1 MLLSMQTILTHYNN
15 TVEKPM
21 ENEFPGTNK
30 ELTPLTNSNRIQVM
44 DLLRGFA
51 LIGIIMM
58 NIEWFN
64 RPVSALLSFDYSLTG
79 FDWASSWL
87 VKVFVE
93 GKFYKL
99 FSILFGMG
107 FAIMLVRAQ
116 EADRKF
122 GAWFTRRM
130 LALFVFGMAH
140 LIFLWGGDIIHDY
153 AVGGLLLL
161 GFVLLLRIK
170 KLARFN
176 TPATFAKVGFSLL
189 LMPLLVSMFAALYFG
204 VTRDNTVITNDWQQ
218 EVSINQQLDVLLQ
231 QEKDNPKEIW
241 VSKDTEIEDESTL
254 IAASAAV
261 IDSDVEALEEKEEA
275 VEEVDEDSM
284 TDEELIIY
292 KAQQRFE
299 RKQSRAQDEA
309 KETAAF
315 TQTSYIEAT
324 KYRAKSAVEALGNTP
339 TFAFFVCLPLFMVGY
354 WLVASG
360 RMKNPQQHQSFF
372 SVMCWGGL
380 SIGLLL
386 SIAGTFISLH
396 PVTKSAIEV
405 RAGGQTIFYYGQ
417 FVLCAGYIG
426 LFVKLA
432 SKAWF
437 IKGFSW
443 LAPLGKMALTNYIG
457 HSIILTTIFYGY
469 AGGMFGQIARGQ
481 QMLIVVAVIFAQV
494 VFCTLWLKFFR
505 FGPLEWLWR
514 SITYLKWQPLR
525 LEKKLDTSIAS

>member
-1 MLLSMQTILTHYNN
+1 MDITSTP
-15 TVEKPM
+15 VEK
-21 ENEFPGTNK
+21 K
-30 ELTPLTNSNRIQVM
+30 LTPLSGNNRIQVM

-64 RPVSALLSFDYSLTG
+64 RPVSALMSFDYSLTG

-153 AVGGLLLL
+153 AVGGLFLL
-161 GFVLLLRIK
+161 GFVLLLRTK
-170 KLARFN
+170 KLAKFN
-176 TPATFAKVGFSLL
+176 KPATFAKVGFSLL
-189 LMPLLVSMFAALYFG
+189 LMPLFG
-204 VTRDNTVITNDWQQ
+204 LLFFSIYSGTTSDNTTITDDWQK
-218 EVSINQQLDVLLQ
+218 EISINQKFDVLLQ
-231 QEKDNPKEIW
+231 QEKDNPTVLTVTDETVIDEEIT
-241 VSKDTEIEDESTL
+241 STDESITPE
-254 IAASAAV
+254 S
-261 IDSDVEALEEKEEA
+261 A
-275 VEEVDEDSM
+275 VEETDEESM
-284 TDEELIIY
+284 SDEELIAH
-292 KAQQRFE
+292 KAQQRFD
-299 RKQSRAQDEA
+299 RKMKRENRLD
-309 KETAAF
+309 KEIIAF
-315 TQTSYIEAT
+315 TEGSYIEAT
-324 KYRAKSAVEALGNTP
+324 QYRAQSAIKALANTP

-360 RMKNPQQHQSFF
+360 RMKNPDQHQGFF

-386 SIAGTFISLH
+386 SIAGAFISLH
-396 PVTKSAIEV
+396 PAAKAANEIKM
-405 RAGGQTIFYYGQ
+405 AGGVIFYYGQ

-426 LFVKLA
+426 MFVKLA
-432 SKAWF
+432 TKSWF
-437 IKGFSW
+437 LKGFSW
-443 LAPLGKMALTNYIG
+443 LASLGKMALTNYIT
-457 HSIILTTIFYGY
+457 HSIILTSIFYGY

-514 SITYLKWQPLR
+514 SITYMKLQPMR
-525 LEKKLDTSIAS
+525 LEKIVSTGVTA

>member
-1 MLLSMQTILTHYNN
+1 
-15 TVEKPM
+15 M
-21 ENEFPGTNK
+21 ENDVIPASKQLE
-30 ELTPLTNSNRIQVM
+30 PLTSANRIQVM

-64 RPVSALLSFDYSLTG
+64 RPISALMSFDYSLTG
-79 FDWASSWL
+79 IDWASTWL

-153 AVGGLLLL
+153 AVGGLFLL
-161 GFVLLLRIK
+161 GFVLLLRTK

-176 TPATFAKVGFSLL
+176 KPETFAKVGFSLL
-189 LMPLLVSMFAALYFG
+189 LLPLVVSMFAALYFG
-204 VTRDNTVITNDWQQ
+204 VTRDNAVMTDEWQQ
-218 EVSINQQLDVLLQ
+218 KVVVNQQ
-231 QEKDNPKEIW
+231 
-241 VSKDTEIEDESTL
+241 
-254 IAASAAV
+254 
-261 IDSDVEALEEKEEA
+261 VEALLQEEKDKPKELIENKETLVETEENLLVDPSA
-275 VEEVDEDSM
+275 EENVTAESSEKEVDEEVDEESM
-284 TDEELIIY
+284 SAEELIAH
-292 KAQQRFE
+292 KAQKRFKRRLKRE
-299 RKQSRAQDEA
+299 EKLE
-309 KETAAF
+309 KEVEAF

-324 KYRAKSAVEALGNTP
+324 KYRAESAIKALGNTP
-339 TFAFFVCLPLFMVGY
+339 MFAFFVCLPLFMVGY

-360 RMKNPQQHQSFF
+360 RMKNPEQHQAFF

-380 SIGLLL
+380 SIGLML
-386 SIAGTFISLH
+386 SIAGAFISLH
-396 PVTKSAIEV
+396 PVAKVAIEV
-405 RAGGQTIFYYGQ
+405 QAGGQTIFYYGQ

-426 LFVKLA
+426 MFVKLA
-432 SKAWF
+432 NKAWF
-437 IKGFSW
+437 IKCFSW
-443 LAPLGKMALTNYIG
+443 LASLGKMALTNYIT
-457 HSIILTTIFYGY
+457 HSIILTSIFYGY

-481 QMLIVVAVIFAQV
+481 QMLIVVAVIFAQAI
-494 VFCTLWLKFFR
+494 FCTVWLKFFK

-514 SITYLKWQPLR
+514 SITYMKLQPLAI
-525 LEKKLDTSIAS
+525 EKPVLSSDTTSSNATA

>member
-1 MLLSMQTILTHYNN
+1 
-15 TVEKPM
+15 M
-21 ENEFPGTNK
+21 ENDVISVNK
-30 ELTPLTNSNRIQVM
+30 QLAPLPNSNRIQVM

-64 RPVSALLSFDYSLTG
+64 RPVSALMSFDYSLTG

-161 GFVLLLRIK
+161 GFVLLLRTK
-170 KLARFN
+170 KLAKFN
-176 TPATFAKVGFSLL
+176 KPATFAKVGFTLL
-189 LMPLLVSMFAALYFG
+189 LLPLIVSMCAALFFG
-204 VTRDNTVITNDWQQ
+204 VTRDNTVITDEWQQ
-218 EVSINQQLDVLLQ
+218 KIAINQSLDVLIE
-231 QEKDNPKEIW
+231 QEKNNPTTLTDINEI
-241 VSKDTEIEDESTL
+241 VIEEETTLTDGST
-254 IAASAAV
+254 
-261 IDSDVEALEEKEEA
+261 DSEVVAK
-275 VEEVDEDSM
+275 EEVDEESM
-284 TDEELIIY
+284 SDEELIAH

-299 RKQSRAQDEA
+299 RKMKREKRLA
-309 KETAAF
+309 KETIAF
-315 TQTSYIEAT
+315 TESSYIEAT
-324 KYRAKSAVEALGNTP
+324 KYRAESALKALGNTP
-339 TFAFFVCLPLFMVGY
+339 VFALFVCLPLFMVGY

-360 RMKNPQQHQSFF
+360 RMKNPEQHQSFF

-386 SIAGTFISLH
+386 SIAGAFISLH
-396 PVTKSAIEV
+396 PAAKAAQEIQM
-405 RAGGQTIFYYGQ
+405 GGGVIFYYGQ

-426 LFVKLA
+426 MFVKLA
-432 SKAWF
+432 TKAWF
-437 IKGFSW
+437 LKSFSW
-443 LAPLGKMALTNYIG
+443 LAALGKMALTNYIT
-457 HSIILTTIFYGY
+457 HSIILTSIFYGY

-494 VFCTLWLKFFR
+494 IFCTLWLKFFK

-514 SITYLKWQPLR
+514 SITYMKLQPL
-525 LEKKLDTSIAS
+525 LLDKPTATNVTV

>member
-1 MLLSMQTILTHYNN
+1 MIKNDVMPANQQLATLI
-15 TVEKPM
+15 KP
-21 ENEFPGTNK
+21 
-30 ELTPLTNSNRIQVM
+30 SRIQVM

-64 RPVSALLSFDYSLTG
+64 RPVHALMSFDYTLTG

-140 LIFLWGGDIIHDY
+140 LIFLWGGDILHDY
-153 AVGGLLLL
+153 AVGGLILL
-161 GFVLLLRIK
+161 GFVLLLRTK

-176 TPATFAKVGFSLL
+176 KPETFAKVGFSLL
-189 LMPLLVSMFAALYFG
+189 LMPLFVSMFAALYFG
-204 VTRDNTVITNDWQQ
+204 VTRDNTVITDEWQQ
-218 EVSINQQLDVLLQ
+218 KVAVNQQLETLLQ
-231 QEKDNPKEIW
+231 KEKDNPTVLTVTDEIAIEET
-241 VSKDTEIEDESTL
+241 VSTDESATPE
-254 IAASAAV
+254 
-261 IDSDVEALEEKEEA
+261 DA
-275 VEEVDEDSM
+275 VEEVDEESM
-284 TDEELIIY
+284 SDEELIAY
-292 KAQQRFE
+292 KAEQRFE
-299 RKQSRAQDEA
+299 RKMKREKRLD
-309 KETAAF
+309 KEIIAF
-315 TQTSYIEAT
+315 TEGSYIEAT
-324 KYRAKSAVEALGNTP
+324 QYRAKSALKALGSTP

-360 RMKNPQQHQSFF
+360 RMKNPELHQGFF

-380 SIGLLL
+380 SIGLML
-386 SIAGTFISLH
+386 SLAGAFISLH
-396 PVTKSAIEV
+396 PVAKAAIEV
-405 RAGGQTIFYYGQ
+405 QAGGQTIFYYGQ

-426 LFVKLA
+426 LFVKLS

-437 IKGFSW
+437 LKSFSW
-443 LAPLGKMALTNYIG
+443 LSSLGKMALTNYIT
-457 HSIILTTIFYGY
+457 HSIILTSIFYGY

-481 QMLIVVAVIFAQV
+481 QMLIVVAIIFAQV
-494 VFCTLWLKFFR
+494 IFCTLWLKFFK

-514 SITYLKWQPLR
+514 SITYMKLQPML
-525 LEKKLDTSIAS
+525 LDKKTVTSVTT

>member
-1 MLLSMQTILTHYNN
+1 
-15 TVEKPM
+15 M
-21 ENEFPGTNK
+21 ENDLAPVNK
-30 ELTPLTNSNRIQVM
+30 QLSPLINSDRIQVM

-64 RPVSALLSFDYSLTG
+64 RPVSALMSFDYSLTG
-79 FDWASSWL
+79 FDWAASWL

-107 FAIMLVRAQ
+107 FAIMLIRAQ
-116 EADRKF
+116 AAERKF

-130 LALFVFGMAH
+130 LALFVFGLAH

-153 AVGGLLLL
+153 AVGGLFLL
-161 GFVLLLRIK
+161 GFVLLLRTK

-176 TPATFAKVGFSLL
+176 KPETFAKVGFSLL
-189 LMPLLVSMFAALYFG
+189 LLPLVVSMFGALYFG
-204 VTRDNTVITNDWQQ
+204 VTRDNTVITEEWQQ
-218 EVSINQQLDVLLQ
+218 KISINQQVDLLMQ
-231 QEKDNPKEIW
+231 QEKDKPNDITVDDKNLVEEDAISSDEIVNEESIKE
-241 VSKDTEIEDESTL
+241 D
-254 IAASAAV
+254 V
-261 IDSDVEALEEKEEA
+261 IEEK
-275 VEEVDEDSM
+275 EVDEDSM
-284 TDEELIIY
+284 SDEELIAY
-292 KAQQRFE
+292 KAQQRVE
-299 RKQSRAQDEA
+299 SKLKREKRLA
-309 KETAAF
+309 KETMAF
-315 TQTSYIEAT
+315 TEGSYIEAT
-324 KYRAKSAVEALGNTP
+324 KYRAQSALKALGNTP
-339 TFAFFVCLPLFMVGY
+339 MFAFFVCLPLFMVGY

-360 RMKNPQQHQSFF
+360 RMKNPEQHESFF

-386 SIAGTFISLH
+386 SIVGTFISLH
-396 PVTKSAIEV
+396 PVTKTAIEIQ
-405 RAGGQTIFYYGQ
+405 AGGQTIFYYGQ

-426 LFVKLA
+426 MFVKLA

-437 IKGFSW
+437 IKCFSW
-443 LAPLGKMALTNYIG
+443 LAPLGKMALTNYIT
-457 HSIILTTIFYGY
+457 HSIILTSIFYGY

-494 VFCTLWLKFFR
+494 IFCSFWLKFFR

-514 SITYLKWQPLR
+514 SITYMKRQPL
-525 LEKKLDTSIAS
+525 LLDKPLPTSASV

>member
-1 MLLSMQTILTHYNN
+1 
-15 TVEKPM
+15 M
-21 ENEFPGTNK
+21 ENDATPAK
-30 ELTPLTNSNRIQVM
+30 KQLVPLTNSNRIQVM

-64 RPVSALLSFDYSLTG
+64 RPVSALMSFDYSLTG
-79 FDWASSWL
+79 VDWASTWL

-107 FAIMLVRAQ
+107 FAIMLIRAQ

-140 LIFLWGGDIIHDY
+140 LVFLWGGDIIHDY
-153 AVGGLLLL
+153 AVGGLFLL

-176 TPATFAKVGFSLL
+176 KPETFAKVGFSLL

-204 VTRDNTVITNDWQQ
+204 VTRDNAVMTDEWQQ
-218 EVSINQQLDVLLQ
+218 KVAIDQQFEVLLQ
-231 QEKDNPKEIW
+231 QEKDKPKALAVSNEQVKDEEKNVSVDTSTEGMAKAEEI
-241 VSKDTEIEDESTL
+241 DEDEMSEKEL
-254 IAASAAV
+254 IAH
-261 IDSDVEALEEKEEA
+261 
-275 VEEVDEDSM
+275 
-284 TDEELIIY
+284 
-292 KAQQRFE
+292 KAQKRFE
-299 RKQSRAQDEA
+299 SKQKREKRLA
-309 KETAAF
+309 KESDAF
-315 TQTSYIEAT
+315 TQSSYIEAT
-324 KYRAKSAVEALGNTP
+324 KYRAKSAVEALGKTP
-339 TFAFFVCLPLFMVGY
+339 IFAFFVCLPLFMVGY

-360 RMKNPQQHQSFF
+360 KMRNPEQHQGFF

-380 SIGLLL
+380 SIGLML
-386 SIAGTFISLH
+386 SLAGAFISLH
-396 PVTKSAIEV
+396 PVAKTAIEV
-405 RAGGQTIFYYGQ
+405 QAGGQTIFYYGQ
-417 FVLCAGYIG
+417 FILCAGYIG
-426 LFVKLA
+426 MFVKL
-432 SKAWF
+432 SNKAWF

-443 LAPLGKMALTNYIG
+443 LSPLGKMALTNYIT
-457 HSIILTTIFYGY
+457 HSIILTSIFYGY

-481 QMLIVVAVIFAQV
+481 QMLIVVAIIFAQV
-494 VFCTLWLKFFR
+494 IFCTLWLKFFR

-514 SITYLKWQPLR
+514 SITYMKLQPLM
-525 LEKKLDTSIAS
+525 LDKPTASAVMV

>member
-1 MLLSMQTILTHYNN
+1 MEVVTPPL
-15 TVEKPM
+15 EKQ
-21 ENEFPGTNK
+21 
-30 ELTPLTNSNRIQVM
+30 LTPLKNSNRIQVM

-64 RPVSALLSFDYSLTG
+64 RPVSALMSFDYSLTG
-79 FDWASSWL
+79 VDWASSWL

-153 AVGGLLLL
+153 AVGGLFLL
-161 GFVLLLRIK
+161 GFVLLLRTK
-170 KLARFN
+170 KLSRFN
-176 TPATFAKVGFSLL
+176 KPETFAKVGFSLL
-189 LMPLLVSMFAALYFG
+189 LLPLVVSMFAALYFG
-204 VTRDNTVITNDWQQ
+204 VTRDNAVITDDWQQ
-218 EVSINQQLDVLLQ
+218 KVAINQQFDALVQ
-231 QEKDNPKEIW
+231 QEKDNPKELETI
-241 VSKDTEIEDESTL
+241 DEVAENNSPTT
-254 IAASAAV
+254 
-261 IDSDVEALEEKEEA
+261 DSVLEEDDKTEGAQEEA
-275 VEEVDEDSM
+275 EKEIDEESM
-284 TDEELIIY
+284 TDEELIAH
-292 KAQQRFE
+292 KAQQRFDN
-299 RKQSRAQDEA
+299 KQKREKRLD
-309 KETAAF
+309 KEIVAF
-315 TQTSYIEAT
+315 TEGSYIEAT
-324 KYRAKSAVEALGNTP
+324 QYRAESAIKALGKTP
-339 TFAFFVCLPLFMVGY
+339 FFAFFICLPLFMVGY

-360 RMKNPQQHQSFF
+360 RMKNPEQHQGFF

-386 SIAGTFISLH
+386 SIAGVFISLH
-396 PVTKSAIEV
+396 PVAKVATEV
-405 RAGGQTIFYYGQ
+405 QAGGQTIFYYGQ

-426 LFVKLA
+426 MFVKLA
-432 SKAWF
+432 TKEWF
-437 IKGFSW
+437 IKSFSW
-443 LAPLGKMALTNYIG
+443 LAPLGKMALTNYIS
-457 HSIILTTIFYGY
+457 HSIILTSIFYGY

-481 QMLIVVAVIFAQV
+481 QMAIVVAVIIAQV
-494 VFCTLWLKFFR
+494 IFCTLWLKFFR

-514 SITYLKWQPLR
+514 SITYMKLQPL
-525 LEKKLDTSIAS
+525 LLDKSAATGVTA

>member
-1 MLLSMQTILTHYNN
+1 
-15 TVEKPM
+15 M
-21 ENEFPGTNK
+21 ENDVIPTNK
-30 ELTPLTNSNRIQVM
+30 QLAPLTNSSRIQVM

-64 RPVSALLSFDYSLTG
+64 RPVSALMSFDYSLTG

-161 GFVLLLRIK
+161 GFVLLLRTK
-170 KLARFN
+170 KLAKFN
-176 TPATFAKVGFSLL
+176 KPETFAKVGFTLL
-189 LMPLLVSMFAALYFG
+189 LMPLIVSMCAALFFG
-204 VTRDNTVITNDWQQ
+204 VTRDNTVITDEWQQ
-218 EVSINQQLDVLLQ
+218 KIAINQQFDFLIQ
-231 QEKDNPKEIW
+231 QEKDNPTVLT
-241 VSKDTEIEDESTL
+241 VSEEVAIDEDVASTDESTTPED
-254 IAASAAV
+254 AV
-261 IDSDVEALEEKEEA
+261 N
-275 VEEVDEDSM
+275 EVDEVDEESM
-284 TDEELIIY
+284 SDEELIAH

-299 RKQSRAQDEA
+299 RKMKREKRLD
-309 KETAAF
+309 KEVIAF
-315 TQTSYIEAT
+315 TESSYIEAT
-324 KYRAKSAVEALGNTP
+324 QYRAESALQALGNTP
-339 TFAFFVCLPLFMVGY
+339 VFALFVCLPLFMVGY

-360 RMKNPQQHQSFF
+360 RMKNPEQHQSFF

-386 SIAGTFISLH
+386 SIAGAFISLH
-396 PVTKSAIEV
+396 PATKAAREIQM
-405 RAGGQTIFYYGQ
+405 GGGVIFYYGQ

-426 LFVKLA
+426 MFVKLA
-432 SKAWF
+432 TKAWF
-437 IKGFSW
+437 LKSFSW
-443 LAPLGKMALTNYIG
+443 LATLGKMALTNYIT
-457 HSIILTTIFYGY
+457 HSIILTSIFYGY

-481 QMLIVVAVIFAQV
+481 QMLIVVTVIFAQV
-494 VFCTLWLKFFR
+494 VFCTLWLKFFK

-514 SITYLKWQPLR
+514 SITYMKLQPL
-525 LEKKLDTSIAS
+525 LLDKPTTTSVTV

>member
-1 MLLSMQTILTHYNN
+1 MLLIDYINN
-15 TVEKPM
+15 KVKNTM
-21 ENEFPGTNK
+21 ENDVILANK
-30 ELTPLTNSNRIQVM
+30 QLTPLTNSNRIQVM

-64 RPVSALLSFDYSLTG
+64 RPVSELVSFDYTLTG

-107 FAIMLVRAQ
+107 FAIMLIRAQ

-161 GFVLLLRIK
+161 GFVLLLRTK
-170 KLARFN
+170 KLAKFN
-176 TPATFAKVGFSLL
+176 KPETFAKVGFSLL
-189 LMPLLVSMFAALYFG
+189 LLPLLVSMFAALYFG
-204 VTRDNTVITNDWQQ
+204 VTRDNTVITDEWQQ
-218 EVSINQQLDVLLQ
+218 KISVNQQLDVLLQ
-231 QEKDNPKEIW
+231 QEKDNPTTLWIDPDIAIEEETT
-241 VSKDTEIEDESTL
+241 STEEIEKTED
-254 IAASAAV
+254 
-261 IDSDVEALEEKEEA
+261 
-275 VEEVDEDSM
+275 VDEEIDEDNMSA
-284 TDEELIIY
+284 EELIAH
-292 KAQQRFE
+292 KTQKRFE
-299 RKQSRAQDEA
+299 NRQKHESRLAE
-309 KETAAF
+309 ETLAF
-315 TQTSYIEAT
+315 TEGSYIEAT
-324 KYRAKSAVEALGNTP
+324 QYRAESALKALANTP
-339 TFAFFVCLPLFMVGY
+339 PFAFFVCLPLFMVGY

-360 RMKNPQQHQSFF
+360 RMKNPEQHQGFF

-380 SIGLLL
+380 SIGLML
-386 SIAGTFISLH
+386 SLAGAFISLH
-396 PVTKSAIEV
+396 PVAKVAIEV
-405 RAGGQTIFYYGQ
+405 QAGGQTIFYYGQ

-426 LFVKLA
+426 MFVKLA

-437 IKGFSW
+437 LNSFSW
-443 LAPLGKMALTNYIG
+443 LASLGKMALTNYIT
-457 HSIILTTIFYGY
+457 HSIILTSIFYGY

-481 QMLIVVAVIFAQV
+481 QMLIVVAIIFAQV
-494 VFCTLWLKFFR
+494 VFCTIWLKFFR

-514 SITYLKWQPLR
+514 SITYMKLQPL
-525 LEKKLDTSIAS
+525 LLYKPSTTSVTV

>member
-1 MLLSMQTILTHYNN
+1 MLLVDYINN
-15 TVEKPM
+15 KVNNIM
-21 ENEFPGTNK
+21 ENDLISANK
-30 ELTPLTNSNRIQVM
+30 QLVPLTNSNRIQVM

-64 RPVSALLSFDYSLTG
+64 RPISALMSFDYTLTG

-161 GFVLLLRIK
+161 GFVLLLRTK

-176 TPATFAKVGFSLL
+176 KPATFAKVGFSLL
-189 LMPLLVSMFAALYFG
+189 LLPLLVSMFAALYFG
-204 VTRDNTVITNDWQQ
+204 VTRDNTVITDEWQQ
-218 EVSINQQLDVLLQ
+218 KISVNQQFDALLQ
-231 QEKDNPKEIW
+231 EEKDNPTTLLVDEK
-241 VSKDTEIEDESTL
+241 TANEDETVSTEEL
-254 IAASAAV
+254 ENT
-261 IDSDVEALEEKEEA
+261 VEADEEIDEENMS
-275 VEEVDEDSM
+275 E
-284 TDEELIIY
+284 EELIAH
-292 KAQQRFE
+292 KAQKRFE
-299 RKQSRAQDEA
+299 SRQKRESRLA
-309 KETAAF
+309 KETIAF
-315 TQTSYIEAT
+315 TEGSYIEAT
-324 KYRAKSAVEALGNTP
+324 QYRAESALKALGNTP
-339 TFAFFVCLPLFMVGY
+339 TFAFFVCLPLFMIGY

-360 RMKNPQQHQSFF
+360 RMKNPELHQGFF

-380 SIGLLL
+380 SIGLML
-386 SIAGTFISLH
+386 SLAGAFISLH
-396 PVTKSAIEV
+396 PVAKVAIEV
-405 RAGGQTIFYYGQ
+405 QAGGQTIFYYGQ

-426 LFVKLA
+426 MFVKLA
-432 SKAWF
+432 NKAWF
-437 IKGFSW
+437 LKSFSW
-443 LAPLGKMALTNYIG
+443 LASLGKMALTNYIT
-457 HSIILTTIFYGY
+457 HSIILTSIFYGY

-481 QMLIVVAVIFAQV
+481 QMLIVVAVIIAQV
-494 VFCTLWLKFFR
+494 IFCTLWLKFFR

-514 SITYLKWQPLR
+514 SITYMKLQPL
-525 LEKKLDTSIAS
+525 LLDKPTAKSVTV

>member
-1 MLLSMQTILTHYNN
+1 
-15 TVEKPM
+15 M
-21 ENEFPGTNK
+21 ENDLIPTNK
-30 ELTPLTNSNRIQVM
+30 ALTPLTNSNRIQVM

-64 RPVSALLSFDYSLTG
+64 RPVSALMSFDYSLTG

-140 LIFLWGGDIIHDY
+140 LIFIWGGDIIHDY

-161 GFVLLLRIK
+161 GFVLLLRTK

-218 EVSINQQLDVLLQ
+218 EISINQQLDVLLK
-231 QEKDNPKEIW
+231 QEKDNPKEILLN
-241 VSKDTEIEDESTL
+241 KNIEVEAESTL
-254 IAASAAV
+254 IAT
-261 IDSDVEALEEKEEA
+261 DSDIKALDELEEV

-284 TDEELIIY
+284 TNEELITY

-299 RKQSRAQDEA
+299 RKQKRAQDEA

-324 KYRAKSAVEALGNTP
+324 KYRAKSAIEALGSTP

-396 PVTKSAIEV
+396 PVTKSALEV

-481 QMLIVVAVIFAQV
+481 QMLIVVAVIVAQV

-514 SITYLKWQPLR
+514 SITYLKWQPLL
-525 LEKKLDTSIAS
+525 LEKKRDTSIAS

>member
-1 MLLSMQTILTHYNN
+1 MLLIDYINNKVKNMMDNDVIL
-15 TVEKPM
+15 EK
-21 ENEFPGTNK
+21 K
-30 ELTPLTNSNRIQVM
+30 QLTPLKNSNRIQVM

-64 RPVSALLSFDYSLTG
+64 RPISALMSFDYGLTG

-107 FAIMLVRAQ
+107 FAIMLIRAQ

-161 GFVLLLRIK
+161 GFVLLLRTK

-176 TPATFAKVGFSLL
+176 KPETFAKVGFSLL
-189 LMPLLVSMFAALYFG
+189 LLPLVVSMFAALYFG
-204 VTRDNTVITNDWQQ
+204 VTRDNTVITDEWQQ
-218 EVSINQQLDVLLQ
+218 KVAINQQVEVLLQ
-231 QEKDNPKEIW
+231 QEIDNPKVLTANKE
-241 VSKDTEIEDESTL
+241 TL
-254 IAASAAV
+254 IEGEENLITAPPTEKSATTEG
-261 IDSDVEALEEKEEA
+261 SEEKA
-275 VEEVDEDSM
+275 DEEVDEESM
-284 TDEELIIY
+284 SKEELIAH
-292 KAQQRFE
+292 KANKRFARKLE
-299 RKQSRAQDEA
+299 RKEELA
-309 KETAAF
+309 KETEAF
-315 TQTSYIEAT
+315 TQSSYIEAT
-324 KYRAKSAVEALGNTP
+324 KYRAEGALKALANTP
-339 TFAFFVCLPLFMVGY
+339 PFAFFVCLPLFMVGY

-360 RMKNPQQHQSFF
+360 RMKNPELHQGFF

-380 SIGLLL
+380 SIGLML
-386 SIAGTFISLH
+386 SLAGAFISLH
-396 PVTKSAIEV
+396 PVAKVAIEV
-405 RAGGQTIFYYGQ
+405 QAGGQTIFYYGQ

-426 LFVKLA
+426 MFVKLA

-437 IKGFSW
+437 LKSFSW
-443 LAPLGKMALTNYIG
+443 LASLGKMALTNYIT

-481 QMLIVVAVIFAQV
+481 QMLIVVAIIFAQV
-494 VFCTLWLKFFR
+494 VFCTIWLKFFR

-514 SITYLKWQPLR
+514 SITYMKLQPL
-525 LEKKLDTSIAS
+525 LLDKPFTTSVTV

>member
-1 MLLSMQTILTHYNN
+1 
-15 TVEKPM
+15 M
-21 ENEFPGTNK
+21 ENDVAPANTQ
-30 ELTPLTNSNRIQVM
+30 LVPLTNSNRIQVV

-64 RPVSALLSFDYSLTG
+64 RPISALMSFDYTLTG

-107 FAIMLVRAQ
+107 FAVMLVRAQ

-161 GFVLLLRIK
+161 GFVLLLRTK
-170 KLARFN
+170 KLSKFN
-176 TPATFAKVGFSLL
+176 RPETFAKVGFSLL
-189 LMPLLVSMFAALYFG
+189 LMPLVVSMFAALYFG
-204 VTRDNTVITNDWQQ
+204 VTRDNTVITDEWKQK
-218 EVSINQQLDVLLQ
+218 VAINQQFDALMQ
-231 QEKDNPKEIW
+231 QEKDNPTLLTVTDE
-241 VSKDTEIEDESTL
+241 TAIEEETASTDESTTPED
-254 IAASAAV
+254 AEEE
-261 IDSDVEALEEKEEA
+261 IDEE
-275 VEEVDEDSM
+275 SM
-284 TDEELIIY
+284 SDEELIAY
-292 KAQQRFE
+292 KAQKRFDS
-299 RKQSRAQDEA
+299 KQKREKRLA
-309 KETAAF
+309 KETIAF
-315 TQTSYIEAT
+315 TEGSYIEAT
-324 KYRAKSAVEALGNTP
+324 KYRAQSALKALGNTP
-339 TFAFFVCLPLFMVGY
+339 PFAFFVCLPLFMVGY

-360 RMKNPQQHQSFF
+360 RMKNPEQHQGFF
-372 SVMCWGGL
+372 SVMYWGGL
-380 SIGLLL
+380 SIGLMMSL
-386 SIAGTFISLH
+386 AGAFISLH
-396 PVTKSAIEV
+396 PVAKAAIEV
-405 RAGGQTIFYYGQ
+405 KAGGETIFYYGQ

-426 LFVKLA
+426 MFVKLS

-437 IKGFSW
+437 LKSFSW
-443 LAPLGKMALTNYIG
+443 LAPLGKMALTNYIT
-457 HSIILTTIFYGY
+457 HSIILTSIFYGY

-481 QMLIVVAVIFAQV
+481 QMLIVVAIIFSQVI
-494 VFCTLWLKFFR
+494 FCTLWLKFFR

-514 SITYLKWQPLR
+514 SITYMKLQPL
-525 LEKKLDTSIAS
+525 LLDKPVSIAVTS

>member
-1 MLLSMQTILTHYNN
+1 
-15 TVEKPM
+15 M
-21 ENEFPGTNK
+21 ENDVLPVNK
-30 ELTPLTNSNRIQVM
+30 QLVPLTNSNRIQVM

-64 RPVSALLSFDYSLTG
+64 RPVGALLSFDYSLTG

-116 EADRKF
+116 QADRKF

-130 LALFVFGMAH
+130 LALFIFGMAH

-161 GFVLLLRIK
+161 GFVLLLRTK
-170 KLARFN
+170 KLAKFN
-176 TPATFAKVGFSLL
+176 KPETFAKVGFTLL

-204 VTRDNTVITNDWQQ
+204 TTRDNAVITDEWQQ
-218 EVSINQQLDVLLQ
+218 KIAINQQVEVLLQ
-231 QEKDNPKEIW
+231 QEKDSPKALAVTNKIA
-241 VSKDTEIEDESTL
+241 IEEETASTDESTKPEE
-254 IAASAAV
+254 
-261 IDSDVEALEEKEEA
+261 DV
-275 VEEVDEDSM
+275 VEIDEDSM
-284 TDEELIIY
+284 SDEELIAH
-292 KAQQRFE
+292 KAQKIFE
-299 RKQSRAQDEA
+299 RKIKREKRVA
-309 KETAAF
+309 KEITAF
-315 TQTSYIEAT
+315 TEGSYIEAT
-324 KYRAKSAVEALGNTP
+324 QYRAQSAIKALANTP
-339 TFAFFVCLPLFMVGY
+339 PFAFFVCLPLFMVGY

-360 RMKNPQQHQSFF
+360 RMKNPEQHQGFF

-380 SIGLLL
+380 SIGLMM
-386 SIAGTFISLH
+386 SIAGAFISLH
-396 PVTKSAIEV
+396 PVAKAAIEV
-405 RAGGQTIFYYGQ
+405 QAGGQTIFYYGQ
-417 FVLCAGYIG
+417 FVLCAGHIG
-426 LFVKLA
+426 MFVKLA
-432 SKAWF
+432 NKAWF
-437 IKGFSW
+437 LKSFSW
-443 LAPLGKMALTNYIG
+443 LASLGKMALTNYIT
-457 HSIILTTIFYGY
+457 HSIILTSIFYGY

-481 QMLIVVAVIFAQV
+481 QMLIVVAIIFAQV

-514 SITYLKWQPLR
+514 SITYMKLQPL
-525 LEKKLDTSIAS
+525 LLDKPTSSSVTA

>member
-1 MLLSMQTILTHYNN
+1 
-15 TVEKPM
+15 M
-21 ENEFPGTNK
+21 ENDAIPSNK
-30 ELTPLTNSNRIQVM
+30 QLTPLTNSNRIQVM

-64 RPVSALLSFDYSLTG
+64 RPVSALMSFDYTLTG
-79 FDWASSWL
+79 VDWASSWL

-161 GFVLLLRIK
+161 GFVLLLRTK
-170 KLARFN
+170 KLAKFN
-176 TPATFAKVGFSLL
+176 KPETFAKVGFSLL
-189 LMPLLVSMFAALYFG
+189 LMPLFVSMFAALYFG
-204 VTRDNTVITNDWQQ
+204 VTRDNTVITDEWQQ
-218 EVSINQQLDVLLQ
+218 KVAVNQQFEVLLQ
-231 QEKDNPKEIW
+231 QEKDNPTVLLADNEIA
-241 VSKDTEIEDESTL
+241 IEDKTASTE
-254 IAASAAV
+254 
-261 IDSDVEALEEKEEA
+261 DNEKAEDA
-275 VEEVDEDSM
+275 VENKDEENMS
-284 TDEELIIY
+284 DEELIAH
-292 KAQQRFE
+292 KAQKRFE
-299 RKQSRAQDEA
+299 SRQKRETRLT
-309 KETAAF
+309 KETIAF
-315 TQTSYIEAT
+315 TEGSYIEAT
-324 KYRAKSAVEALGNTP
+324 QYRAQSSLKALGNTP

-360 RMKNPQQHQSFF
+360 RMKNPELHQGFF

-380 SIGLLL
+380 SIGLML
-386 SIAGTFISLH
+386 SIAGAFISLH
-396 PVTKSAIEV
+396 PVAKVAIEV
-405 RAGGQTIFYYGQ
+405 QAGGQTIFYYGQ

-426 LFVKLA
+426 MFVKLA

-437 IKGFSW
+437 IKSFSW
-443 LAPLGKMALTNYIG
+443 LAPLGKMALTNYIT

-469 AGGMFGQIARGQ
+469 AGGMFGQIARGN
-481 QMLIVVAVIFAQV
+481 QMLIVVAVILAQV
-494 VFCTLWLKFFR
+494 IFCTLWLKFFR

-514 SITYLKWQPLR
+514 SITYMKFQPLL
-525 LEKKLDTSIAS
+525 LEKTVGTSSIA

>member
-1 MLLSMQTILTHYNN
+1 MLSISDTNN
-15 TVEKPM
+15 KVKNMM
-21 ENEFPGTNK
+21 ENNAIPSTK
-30 ELTPLTNSNRIQVM
+30 QLTPLTNSNRIQVM

-64 RPVSALLSFDYSLTG
+64 RPVSALMSFDYTLTG

-107 FAIMLVRAQ
+107 FAIMLIRAQ

-161 GFVLLLRIK
+161 GFVLLLRTK
-170 KLARFN
+170 KLAKFN
-176 TPATFAKVGFSLL
+176 KPETFAKVGFSLL
-189 LMPLLVSMFAALYFG
+189 LMPLLVSLFAALYFG
-204 VTRDNTVITNDWQQ
+204 VTRDNTAITDEWQQ
-218 EVSINQQLDVLLQ
+218 KVAVNQQFEVLLQ
-231 QEKDNPKEIW
+231 QEKDNPTALLVDNEIA
-241 VSKDTEIEDESTL
+241 IEDETISTEESEK
-254 IAASAAV
+254 AEDTVEV
-261 IDSDVEALEEKEEA
+261 IDEENM
-275 VEEVDEDSM
+275 S
-284 TDEELIIY
+284 DEELIAH
-292 KAQQRFE
+292 KAQKRFE
-299 RKQSRAQDEA
+299 SRQKRDSRLS
-309 KETAAF
+309 KETTAF
-315 TQTSYIEAT
+315 TEGSYIEAT
-324 KYRAKSAVEALGNTP
+324 QYRAQSALKALGNTP

-360 RMKNPQQHQSFF
+360 RMKNPELHQGFF

-380 SIGLLL
+380 SIGLML

-396 PVTKSAIEV
+396 PVAKVAIEV
-405 RAGGQTIFYYGQ
+405 QAGGQTIFYYGQ
-417 FVLCAGYIG
+417 FILCAGYIG
-426 LFVKLA
+426 MFVKLS

-437 IKGFSW
+437 LKSFSW
-443 LAPLGKMALTNYIG
+443 LAPLGKMALTNYIT
-457 HSIILTTIFYGY
+457 HSIILTSIFYGY

-481 QMLIVVAVIFAQV
+481 QMLIVVAVIFTQV
-494 VFCTLWLKFFR
+494 IFCILWLKFFR

-514 SITYLKWQPLR
+514 SITYMKFQPLR
-525 LEKKLDTSIAS
+525 LEKTVGTSSIA